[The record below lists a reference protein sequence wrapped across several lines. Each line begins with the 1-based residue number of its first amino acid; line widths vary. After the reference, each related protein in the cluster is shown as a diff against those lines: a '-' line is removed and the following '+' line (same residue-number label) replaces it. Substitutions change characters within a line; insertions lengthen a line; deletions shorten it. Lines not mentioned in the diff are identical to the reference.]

1 MISQTIKKWG
11 KAICPPLLLGLAKS
25 FLKNFQQK
33 NLEDNLIV
41 YAPEGFATP
50 LPPENNSWES
60 DGVLSA
66 HEQKWKAFNR
76 EVRGSQPFGFIYES
90 DNFSNRYRVTE
101 HNLNLT
107 FAYVMSR
114 VMLEIMNTGQNKNQ
128 SLRLLDW
135 GGGTGHHFQL
145 SKALLPSIS
154 VEFHCKEIAAMA
166 KLGRKLNPDVHWWD
180 EDDCF
185 TKDNYDL
192 VIIDGAL
199 QYIDDWRQIT
209 TGAANAT
216 KGYFFLTRTPVVQN
230 VPGYVA
236 IQHTYNSS
244 FFHQQ
249 FNEEELLRHCRE
261 NHLKVIQEFAT
272 FEYPGII
279 NAPEQPKFKGWLME
293 KD

>member
-114 VMLEIMNTGQNKNQ
+114 VMLEILKKSYYLVDFQ
-128 SLRLLDW
+128 S
-135 GGGTGHHFQL
+135 
-145 SKALLPSIS
+145 
-154 VEFHCKEIAAMA
+154 
-166 KLGRKLNPDVHWWD
+166 
-180 EDDCF
+180 
-185 TKDNYDL
+185 
-192 VIIDGAL
+192 
-199 QYIDDWRQIT
+199 
-209 TGAANAT
+209 
-216 KGYFFLTRTPVVQN
+216 
-230 VPGYVA
+230 
-236 IQHTYNSS
+236 
-244 FFHQQ
+244 
-249 FNEEELLRHCRE
+249 
-261 NHLKVIQEFAT
+261 NHLGNGSQYLFYRITLCYQSKKLL
-272 FEYPGII
+272 G
-279 NAPEQPKFKGWLME
+279 
-293 KD
+293 